1 MVTLHLC
8 NISLPKEKIEKN
20 RSNSN
25 ARVSAI
31 SPQSGGLIS
40 LNEHNDN
47 EAIKL
52 YARADVLY

>member
-1 MVTLHLC
+1 MHVLAQL
-8 NISLPKEKIEKN
+8 
-20 RSNSN
+20 
-25 ARVSAI
+25 